1 MVRTFRSVRVAWE
14 LGLEARYPSDSW
26 RATPGFEFRLHDHPE
41 RPREATQAGRSRGE
55 GFW

>member
-14 LGLEARYPSDSW
+14 PGLEARYPPDSW
-26 RATPGFEFRLHDHPE
+26 RAAPGFGFRLHDHPE
-41 RPREATQAGRSRGE
+41 RLREATQAGRSRGK